1 MSEQTVLLGASST
14 TVEVVVQSIDSAGSH
29 AAITIDTTQT
39 RIVGKSVVP
48 TVDLTAGTG
57 IAKITFASVTGLSA
71 GDKLIVKVVGTSGGV
86 SFSPYFISVH
96 VEAAS
101 SGGGGGLDAAQTRAA
116 LGLASANL
124 DTQLGDI
131 PTVSEFNA
139 RTKPTADYFDH
150 TTDQVTTDSASRT
163 ASQANVS
170 GLSTFNAASD
180 TVDVGKIN
188 GNATSASNLQKSTS
202 QIIQGTVAA
211 SPTPTNSSVSSQATF
226 GATGIFSSSIPN
238 DAYIGRLVV
247 FTSGTLAGQATDIT
261 DYLWDIGNSVGF
273 FTTTDLTSA
282 PSANDTFVIV

>member
-1 MSEQTVLLGASST
+1 MSEQTVLLGAST
-14 TVEVVVQSIDSAGSH
+14 TDVEVVVQSIDSAGSH

-101 SGGGGGLDAAQTRAA
+101 SGGGGSSLTQADIRTAV
-116 LGLASANL
+116 GLASANL

-131 PTVSEFNA
+131 PTVTEFNA
-139 RTKPTADYFDH
+139 RTKPTADYFD
-150 TTDQVTTDSASRT
+150 SAT
-163 ASQANVS
+163 
-170 GLSTFNAASD
+170 D
-180 TVDVGKIN
+180 TVDIGKIN

-202 QIIQGTVAA
+202 QMIQGTVAA
-211 SPTPTNSSVSSQATF
+211 SPQPTNNSLTERATF
-226 GATGIFSSSIPN
+226 YATNITNSEA
-238 DAYIGRLVV
+238 DTYIGRLII
-247 FTSGTLAGQATDIT
+247 FTSGTLAGQATDIR
-261 DYLWDIGNSVGF
+261 DYSYDQNESKGF
-273 FTTTDLTSA
+273 FTTTNTTSV
-282 PSANDTFVIV
+282 PVSGNTFIIV

>member
-96 VEAAS
+96 VEAS
-101 SGGGGGLDAAQTRAA
+101 SSGGGGLDAAQTRAA

-139 RTKPTADYFDH
+139 RTKPTADYFD
-150 TTDQVTTDSASRT
+150 SAT
-163 ASQANVS
+163 
-170 GLSTFNAASD
+170 D
-180 TVDVGKIN
+180 TVDMGKIN

-202 QIIQGTVAA
+202 QMIQGTVAA
-211 SPTPTNSSVSSQATF
+211 SPQPTNSSVTERATF
-226 GATGIFSSSIPN
+226 YATNITNSEA
-238 DAYIGRLVV
+238 DTYIGRLII
-247 FTSGTLAGQATDIT
+247 FTSGTLAGQATDIR
-261 DYLWDIGNSVGF
+261 DYSYDQNESKGF
-273 FTTTDLTSA
+273 FTTTNTTSV
-282 PSANDTFVIV
+282 PVSGNTFIIV

>member
-1 MSEQTVLLGASST
+1 MSEQTVLLGASTT

-86 SFSPYFISVH
+86 SFSPYFVSVH

-101 SGGGGGLDAAQTRAA
+101 SGGGGLDAAQTRAA
-116 LGLASANL
+116 LGLATANL

-131 PTVSEFNA
+131 PTNAELNA
-139 RTKPTADYFDH
+139 RTKPTADYFD
-150 TTDQVTTDSASRT
+150 SAT
-163 ASQANVS
+163 
-170 GLSTFNAASD
+170 D
-180 TVDVGKIN
+180 TVDIGKIN

-202 QIIQGTVAA
+202 QIIPGTVSVSNVTPSVTAFAA
-211 SPTPTNSSVSSQATF
+211 SNITESTTDHYKSR
-226 GATGIFSSSIPN
+226 II
-238 DAYIGRLVV
+238 I
-247 FTSGTLAGQATDIT
+247 FTSGNLSGQATDIT
-261 DYLWDIGNSVGF
+261 GYSFSNSEGV
-273 FTTTDLTSA
+273 FTVSEMTEA
-282 PSANDTFVIV
+282 PSSSDTFVIV